1 MIFRHWGRVVAVG
14 RRHGVLIV
22 FVLLVASMFVMTSTF
37 GTYQNLRNVLQQNS
51 IIGIIAC
58 GMTFA
63 IILGGFDLSV
73 GSMTALASVVGA
85 R

>member
-1 MIFRHWGRVVAVG
+1 MIFRPWGRVVAVV

-58 GMTFA
+58 A
-63 IILGGFDLSV
+63 
-73 GSMTALASVVGA
+73 
-85 R
+85 